1 MVCKEICLWHKH
13 ALIKE
18 ISTLC
23 VNAWLCY
30 IDFINPS
37 LITQNSFRDRKLRK
51 IVQEITDKLFVAS
64 RVLPIDHKTIV
75 LILHWLQLIMPV

>member
-1 MVCKEICLWHKH
+1 MVCKEICLLHKH

-23 VNAWLCY
+23 VNAWLCN

-37 LITQNSFRDRKLRK
+37 LITQNSFRDRKLCK
-51 IVQEITDKLFVAS
+51 ILQEITDKLFVAS
-64 RVLPIDHKTIV
+64 RVLTNWLQNHRFNFV
-75 LILHWLQLIMPV
+75 LIATYYAC